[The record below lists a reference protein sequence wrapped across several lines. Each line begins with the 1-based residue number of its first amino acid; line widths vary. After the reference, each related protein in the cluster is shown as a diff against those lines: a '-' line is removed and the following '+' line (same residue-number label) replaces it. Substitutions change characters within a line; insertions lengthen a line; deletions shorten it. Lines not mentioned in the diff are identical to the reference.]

1 MSLKV
6 IWIKYNLVRN
16 LLNRILNGNVKVVN
30 MLLKFKMLRV
40 VYKILFLRYD
50 VYICKGLIKVFFY

>member
-50 VYICKGLIKVFFY
+50 V